1 MLLRQ
6 HSTIIVVQIVKGIAK
21 LKNIIFGCHCNFL
34 ILLPIK
40 FFGSI
45 INNMSNKW
53 GAFTLHMNSLRPAM
67 QLGIVT
73 IEQYD
78 ETWDVICELLHLSQD
93 EILFE
98 IDRHWDLLPDFA
110 VMN

>member
-1 MLLRQ
+1 MICRIQ
-6 HSTIIVVQIVKGIAK
+6 AKQKCSGIYC
-21 LKNIIFGCHCNFL
+21 NCNFP
-34 ILLPIK
+34 ILLLIM

-45 INNMSNKW
+45 INDMSNKW
-53 GAFTLHMNSLRPAM
+53 GRFALHMNSLRPAM
-67 QLGIVT
+67 ELGLVPL
-73 IEQYD
+73 EQY
-78 ETWDVICELLHLSQD
+78 EQFWDAVCELLHLSQD